1 MCVCLQEQNTNTLN
15 PFRERKG
22 VTKSSFVRVDI
33 IMMAQDPNSVCNR
46 GVAISIFTGRR
57 QIGTY
62 GTEDNLAV
70 HGPRPALPSRTF
82 LTCCTNLQKY
92 KIPRT
97 MKEP

>member
-1 MCVCLQEQNTNTLN
+1 MCMQEQNTNTLN
-15 PFRERKG
+15 PFREREG
-22 VTKSSFVRVDI
+22 VTKSSFVCVD

-46 GVAISIFTGRR
+46 GVAISIFTGLR

-70 HGPRPALPSRTF
+70 HGLRPALPSRTF
-82 LTCCTNLQKY
+82 LTCCMNLQKY